1 MGSLR
6 NVTTSG
12 SDQKWEV
19 MIVLKLSLVSGRR
32 TFFGRGNEI
41 HYIGGTEI
49 LPAPLDTAEE
59 QKMIHMLGTVN
70 EETARSML
78 IERNLRLVVYIAKKF
93 DNTSVG
99 VEDLISIGTIGL
111 IKAINTFN
119 PTKNIKLA
127 TYASRCIENEILMYL
142 RRTSKMKLEVSIDEP
157 LNVDWDGNELLL
169 SDILGTE
176 EDVIYKDMEDE
187 VEKDLLKNAVSRLSP
202 RERKIVELRYGLKR
216 RDGAEMTQKEVADLM
231 GISQSYISRL
241 EKKIMMR
248 LKKEI
253 VKFE

>member
-78 IERNLRLVVYIAKKF
+78 IERNLRLVVYL
-93 DNTSVG
+93 S
-99 VEDLISIGTIGL
+99 LIHI
-111 IKAINTFN
+111 
-119 PTKNIKLA
+119 
-127 TYASRCIENEILMYL
+127 
-142 RRTSKMKLEVSIDEP
+142 
-157 LNVDWDGNELLL
+157 
-169 SDILGTE
+169 
-176 EDVIYKDMEDE
+176 
-187 VEKDLLKNAVSRLSP
+187 
-202 RERKIVELRYGLKR
+202 
-216 RDGAEMTQKEVADLM
+216 
-231 GISQSYISRL
+231 
-241 EKKIMMR
+241 
-248 LKKEI
+248 
-253 VKFE
+253 

>member
-93 DNTSVG
+93 DNTGIG
-99 VEDLISIGTIGL
+99 VEDLISIS
-111 IKAINTFN
+111 KDRR
-119 PTKNIKLA
+119 NIYKEHCK
-127 TYASRCIENEILMYL
+127 SRSSFMGKEDR
-142 RRTSKMKLEVSIDEP
+142 RRTRS
-157 LNVDWDGNELLL
+157 
-169 SDILGTE
+169 
-176 EDVIYKDMEDE
+176 
-187 VEKDLLKNAVSRLSP
+187 
-202 RERKIVELRYGLKR
+202 
-216 RDGAEMTQKEVADLM
+216 
-231 GISQSYISRL
+231 SQSSGN
-241 EKKIMMR
+241 
-248 LKKEI
+248 
-253 VKFE
+253 

>member
-1 MGSLR
+1 
-6 NVTTSG
+6 
-12 SDQKWEV
+12 

-93 DNTSVG
+93 DNTGIG

-119 PTKNIKLA
+119 PAKKIKLA

-142 RRTSKMKLEVSIDEP
+142 RRNNKTKMEVSIDEP

-176 EDVIYKDMEDE
+176 EDVIYQGLEQEAQHRVLGSAISKLSEREQVIVKLRFGINMPEGR
-187 VEKDLLKNAVSRLSP
+187 EK
-202 RERKIVELRYGLKR
+202 
-216 RDGAEMTQKEVADLM
+216 TQKEVADLL

-241 EKKIMMR
+241 EKRIMKR
-248 LKKEI
+248 LRKEI
-253 VKFE
+253 ARYE

>member
-1 MGSLR
+1 
-6 NVTTSG
+6 
-12 SDQKWEV
+12 

-142 RRTSKMKLEVSIDEP
+142 RRNSKTKMEVSIDEP

-169 SDILGTE
+169 SDILGTD
-176 EDVIYKDMEDE
+176 EDVISRRLEDE
-187 VEKDLLKNAVSRLSP
+187 VEISLLSKAIRKLSP
-202 RERKIVELRYGLKR
+202 REQTIIRLRFGLGKENA
-216 RDGAEMTQKEVADLM
+216 AEKTQKEVADLL

-241 EKKIMMR
+241 EKRIMKR

-253 VKFE
+253 VKYE

>member
-1 MGSLR
+1 
-6 NVTTSG
+6 
-12 SDQKWEV
+12 

-93 DNTSVG
+93 DNTGIG

-119 PTKNIKLA
+119 PGKNIKLA

-142 RRTSKMKLEVSIDEP
+142 RRNSKTRMEVSIDEP

-169 SDILGTE
+169 SDILGTD
-176 EDVIYKDMEDE
+176 EDVIYHDIETD
-187 VEKDLLKNAVSRLSP
+187 VEHRLLKTAIGKLSG
-202 RERKIVELRYGLKR
+202 RERMIIELRFGLNSI
-216 RDGAEMTQKEVADLM
+216 DGEEKTQKEVADML

-241 EKKIMMR
+241 EKKIMGR

-253 VKFE
+253 VRLE